1 MFDRDQET
9 HTLKV
14 NFGRGTLAILNEV
27 KHLSKD
33 FPKREVPE
41 KAKEVF
47 RRFDDLRN
55 YNNSLEQVDSDQ
67 IFHVTGKGR
76 HKKKSI
82 FLGNSPKQQTQPTH
96 PYGLGLT

>member
-55 YNNSLEQVDSDQ
+55 YNNSLEQVDSDLN
-67 IFHVTGKGR
+67 FLKVKGND
-76 HKKKSI
+76 KMVQK
-82 FLGNSPKQQTQPTH
+82 
-96 PYGLGLT
+96 Y

>member
-1 MFDRDQET
+1 M
-9 HTLKV
+9 
-14 NFGRGTLAILNEV
+14 NFGRDTLAILNEV

-55 YNNSLEQVDSDQ
+55 YNNSLEQVDSDLNFLKVKGNEKMVQ
-67 IFHVTGKGR
+67 IYKGR
-76 HKKKSI
+76 
-82 FLGNSPKQQTQPTH
+82 TQ
-96 PYGLGLT
+96 LL

>member
-1 MFDRDQET
+1 MINNVCLYRDPET
-9 HTLKV
+9 QTLKV
-14 NFGRGTLAILNEV
+14 NFGRDTLAILNEV

-55 YNNSLEQVDSDQ
+55 YNNSLEQVNMGDN
-67 IFHVTGKGR
+67 IH
-76 HKKKSI
+76 
-82 FLGNSPKQQTQPTH
+82 
-96 PYGLGLT
+96 

>member
-1 MFDRDQET
+1 M
-9 HTLKV
+9 
-14 NFGRGTLAILNEV
+14 NFGRDTLAILNEV

-55 YNNSLEQVDSDQ
+55 YNNSLEQVDSDLNFLKVKGNETMVQ
-67 IFHVTGKGR
+67 I
-76 HKKKSI
+76 
-82 FLGNSPKQQTQPTH
+82 
-96 PYGLGLT
+96 Y

>member
-1 MFDRDQET
+1 M
-9 HTLKV
+9 
-14 NFGRGTLAILNEV
+14 NFGRDTLAILNEV

-55 YNNSLEQVDSDQ
+55 YNNSLEQVDSDLNFLKVKGNEKMVQ
-67 IFHVTGKGR
+67 ICKGR
-76 HKKKSI
+76 AQ
-82 FLGNSPKQQTQPTH
+82 L
-96 PYGLGLT
+96 L

>member
-14 NFGRGTLAILNEV
+14 NFGRDTLAILNEV

-55 YNNSLEQVDSDQ
+55 YNNSLEQVDSDLNFLKVKGNEKMVQ
-67 IFHVTGKGR
+67 INKGR
-76 HKKKSI
+76 AQ
-82 FLGNSPKQQTQPTH
+82 L
-96 PYGLGLT
+96 L